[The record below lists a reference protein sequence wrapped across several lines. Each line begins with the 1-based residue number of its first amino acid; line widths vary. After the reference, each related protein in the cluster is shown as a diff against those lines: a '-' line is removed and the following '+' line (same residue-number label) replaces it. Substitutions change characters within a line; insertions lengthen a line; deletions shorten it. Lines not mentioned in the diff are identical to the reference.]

1 MTDKTLGKTVIFKA
15 ELLRAKK
22 RRSHCRQLTHRL
34 MCAKT
39 LLHPSQHNLLPWP
52 RVKRVSVVAQSP
64 GQCLLCPV
72 GQEQTSQASSIPA
85 VYTLAL
91 LPASSGEEPWVE
103 KQHERKTALQNLDL
117 RASQRPQTCMLK
129 AVELP
134 GYPDLFR
141 AALCCFI
148 QQKPG
153 QCQSTSVGFV
163 QLQTSGCHRSRRPL
177 PAARCHSFPGRGRPP
192 RRSGCQVP
200 RPAIVRCR
208 RSVRKGG
215 SARSVSIAAAGGG
228 AGMEGDGLETEVPT
242 KSIEREL
249 ICPAC
254 NELFTHPLI
263 LPCQHN
269 LCHKCVKDILFTVE
283 DSFADAGSESS
294 NQSSPR
300 FRISSPSLD
309 KIDRISRSGRKRN
322 SLTPRTTVFP
332 CPGCLHD
339 IDLGERGVNGL
350 FRNFT
355 LETIVE
361 RHRQAA
367 RAAIAIMCDFCKP
380 PPQESTKSCMDCSA
394 SYCNECFKVHHPW
407 GTVKAQHEYVGPT
420 TNVRLKI
427 LMCPEHEMEKVNM
440 YCEICRRPV
449 CHLCKQSGSHANH
462 RVTMMSTAYKTL
474 KEKLSKD
481 IEYLISKESQV
492 KAHISHLGLLLKET
506 ECNGERAKE
515 EASQSFEKLIN
526 ILEEKK
532 SAALRAIEVSMN
544 LRLDKL
550 RTQAEEYE
558 GLLENNGLVGY
569 AQEVLKETNQS
580 CFVQTAKQLHVR
592 IQKATESLKSF
603 RPAAESSF
611 EDFVVDTAKQEVILD
626 DLAFYSNVLSFLF
639 DDKCGYNSER
649 LLLNPERTT
658 VESRAGFPLLL
669 RAERMQFG
677 CYTTLNYII
686 GDTGIA
692 KGKHFWAFHVEA
704 YSYLVKVGVVSST
717 MIQKF
722 FQNTQDVTSPRSEH
736 DSGHDSESEDACLDS
751 SQPFTL
757 VTLGMKKFFIPKAAA
772 DSRAAADPKDAASR
786 ILPLPSCIGICLDCD
801 NGKVGFYDASHMKCL
816 YECEVECS
824 GIMYPTFALMGGAAI
839 HLTEAIPAKYLEYQ
853 DEL

>member
-1 MTDKTLGKTVIFKA
+1 MHPALGCTSEPSPCPAVCPPRVPSRGLQRAPSPPARRHSAATAAPSCPPSPSSAQPRLWVPAMPAGPPLLPGDSCAMLGMAGHGHFEYLV
-15 ELLRAKK
+15 ELLEWGK
-22 RRSHCRQLTHRL
+22 
-34 MCAKT
+34 
-39 LLHPSQHNLLPWP
+39 
-52 RVKRVSVVAQSP
+52 VA
-64 GQCLLCPV
+64 
-72 GQEQTSQASSIPA
+72 
-85 VYTLAL
+85 
-91 LPASSGEEPWVE
+91 
-103 KQHERKTALQNLDL
+103 
-117 RASQRPQTCMLK
+117 
-129 AVELP
+129 
-134 GYPDLFR
+134 
-141 AALCCFI
+141 
-148 QQKPG
+148 
-153 QCQSTSVGFV
+153 
-163 QLQTSGCHRSRRPL
+163 
-177 PAARCHSFPGRGRPP
+177 
-192 RRSGCQVP
+192 
-200 RPAIVRCR
+200 
-208 RSVRKGG
+208 
-215 SARSVSIAAAGGG
+215 
-228 AGMEGDGLETEVPT
+228 T

-300 FRISSPSLD
+300 FRISSASMD
-309 KIDRISRSGRKRN
+309 KIDRISRSASQRRSFGWRGRKRN
-322 SLTPRTTVFP
+322 SLTPRTTMFP

-420 TNVRLKI
+420 TNIRLKV
-427 LMCPEHEMEKVNM
+427 LMCPEHEMERVNM

-449 CHLCKQSGSHANH
+449 CHLCKLGGSHANH

-492 KAHISHLGLLLKET
+492 KAHISQLGLLLKET
-506 ECNGERAKE
+506 ESNGERAKE

-532 SAALRAIEVSMN
+532 SAALRAIEVSKN

-550 RTQAEEYE
+550 RTQAEEYQ
-558 GLLENNGLVGY
+558 GLLENSGLVGY
-569 AQEVLKETNQS
+569 AQEVLKETDQS

-626 DLAFYSNVLSFLF
+626 DLSFYSNGLEIPEINEEQCRMYNKAVISWESSGKTDSADMYVLQYRKRNREEESVMWQEAEVYSKSKVISDLDDDSSYAFRVRGYKGSICSSWSKEVILRTPPAPVFSFLF

-677 CYTTLNYII
+677 CYTSLNYII

-692 KGKHFWAFHVEA
+692 KGKHFWAFRVEA

-717 MIQKF
+717 KIQKF
-722 FQNTQDVTSPRSEH
+722 FHNTHDVTSPRSEQ
-736 DSGHDSESEDACLDS
+736 DSGHDSGSEDACLDS

-772 DSRAAADPKDAASR
+772 DTRAAADPKDPASR
-786 ILPLPSCIGICLDCD
+786 ILPLPSCMGICLDCD

-839 HLTEAIPAKYLEYQ
+839 HLMEAIPAKYLEYQ
-853 DEL
+853 DDL